1 MICMFAG
8 LTVSDTGQTLNHV
21 TETSVKEEVFTGCLK
36 HVQTVNMR
44 TLCVLGM
51 EMVI

>member
-1 MICMFAG
+1 M
-8 LTVSDTGQTLNHV
+8 SDTGQTLNHV
-21 TETSVKEEVFTGCLK
+21 TGNTSVKVELFTGCLK

-44 TLCVLGM
+44 TYAYWGM